1 MTATVTACDWE
12 YLSGGHVGGGT
23 LSLLHH
29 ERLGT
34 LLCAGMSRYTLK
46 EPNNMQVPCRVRQEC
61 LAVRIEAEKDGI
73 VYSSLYDDDVRVS
86 VEGGLVTASGKL
98 RDEKRRTLSGREQSY
113 CFTYQVSGKEL
124 RIRAEFDDGTLI
136 CPLVSGADEAVSV
149 EEDGKRVIICKKNG
163 QVLMESNREMRLPYS
178 TERIFNLIPGL
189 QALRVQIN
197 PQAGWAEVGIRVES
211 GEEDGL

>member
-1 MTATVTACDWE
+1 
-12 YLSGGHVGGGT
+12 
-23 LSLLHH
+23 
-29 ERLGT
+29 
-34 LLCAGMSRYTLK
+34 
-46 EPNNMQVPCRVRQEC
+46 MQVPCRVRQEC

-124 RIRAEFDDGTLI
+124 RIRAEFNDGTLI

-149 EEDGKRVIICKKNG
+149 EENGKRVIICKKNG

-197 PQAGWAEVGIRVES
+197 PQAGWAEVGIRVEI

>member
-1 MTATVTACDWE
+1 M
-12 YLSGGHVGGGT
+12 
-23 LSLLHH
+23 
-29 ERLGT
+29 
-34 LLCAGMSRYTLK
+34 
-46 EPNNMQVPCRVRQEC
+46 
-61 LAVRIEAEKDGI
+61 
-73 VYSSLYDDDVRVS
+73 
-86 VEGGLVTASGKL
+86 SGKKGYIVRNQRNKNQLLFLTFIL
-98 RDEKRRTLSGREQSY
+98 RT
-113 CFTYQVSGKEL
+113 
-124 RIRAEFDDGTLI
+124 FDKNFAQLQLI

-149 EEDGKRVIICKKNG
+149 EENGKRVIICKKNG